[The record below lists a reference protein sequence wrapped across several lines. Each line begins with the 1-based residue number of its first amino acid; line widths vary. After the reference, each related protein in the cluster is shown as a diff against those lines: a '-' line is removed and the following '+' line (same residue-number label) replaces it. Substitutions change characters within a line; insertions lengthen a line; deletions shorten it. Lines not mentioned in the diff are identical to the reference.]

1 MAAPRWLAGAPLSL
15 NERERALL
23 DEFLG
28 RGLGGGPP
36 GLRDGGVPA
45 WLSTRSVFGTI
56 FFQSTVSF
64 AAQRDT
70 PFARGLLVHESVH
83 VWQYRTVGARYA
95 AGALWDQLRFALA
108 TGSRRGAYFYELD
121 EDRPLVAYGFEQ
133 QAQLLQDHY
142 LEVREDAP
150 SSRRRYCRNLASVG
164 EARARAIAERHREWV
179 CQGKPAR

>member
-15 NERERALL
+15 TERERALL

-28 RGLGGGPP
+28 RGLAGGAP
-36 GLRDGGVPA
+36 GVRDGGVPA

-56 FFQSTVSF
+56 FFQSTVQF

-70 PFARGLLVHESVH
+70 AWARGLLVHESVH

-108 TGSRRGAYFYELD
+108 TGTRRGAYVYEL
-121 EDRPLVAYGFEQ
+121 EEGRPFVSYGFEQ
-133 QAQLLQDHY
+133 QAQILQDHY
-142 LEVREDAP
+142 LELREAVTA
-150 SSRRRYCRNLASVG
+150 SRRRYCRNLTVLG
-164 EARARAIAERHREWV
+164 ETRARAIAERHREWV
-179 CQGKPAR
+179 CEGRPAR